1 MSQGV
6 RKDMARQ
13 CWGEKAALAKRATVS
28 TLPRMSFT
36 ELEQQ
41 VRALSDAERLRL
53 RNLLEQIRM
62 ENDAEWQREMAR
74 RNEAMNR
81 GEKVTLEEMQQLHED
96 LLKQGR

>member
-1 MSQGV
+1 
-6 RKDMARQ
+6 
-13 CWGEKAALAKRATVS
+13 
-28 TLPRMSFT
+28 MSFT

-62 ENDAEWQREMAR
+62 ENDVEWKQEMAR
-74 RNEAMNR
+74 RNEAMDR
-81 GEKVTLEEMQQLHED
+81 GEKVTLEDLHGRHEE

>member
-1 MSQGV
+1 ML
-6 RKDMARQ
+6 A
-13 CWGEKAALAKRATVS
+13 EKLLLAEHETIANM
-28 TLPRMSFT
+28 PRMSFT

-62 ENDAEWQREMAR
+62 ENDMEWQQEMAR
-74 RNEAMNR
+74 RNEAMDR
-81 GEKVTLEEMQQLHED
+81 GEKVTLEDLHRRHEE

>member
-1 MSQGV
+1 
-6 RKDMARQ
+6 
-13 CWGEKAALAKRATVS
+13 
-28 TLPRMSFT
+28 MSFT

-62 ENDAEWQREMAR
+62 ENDVEWQREMAR
-74 RNEAMNR
+74 RNEAMDR

>member
-1 MSQGV
+1 
-6 RKDMARQ
+6 
-13 CWGEKAALAKRATVS
+13 
-28 TLPRMSFT
+28 MSFT

-74 RNEAMNR
+74 RNEAMDR

>member
-1 MSQGV
+1 
-6 RKDMARQ
+6 
-13 CWGEKAALAKRATVS
+13 
-28 TLPRMSFT
+28 MSFT

>member
-1 MSQGV
+1 
-6 RKDMARQ
+6 MARQ
-13 CWGEKAALAKRATVS
+13 CWGEKAALEKRATFA

-36 ELEQQ
+36 ELEKQ

-62 ENDAEWQREMAR
+62 ENDVEWQQEMAR
-74 RNEAMNR
+74 RNEAMDR
-81 GEKVTLEEMQQLHED
+81 GEKVTLEEMQQLHEN